1 MSSIAGASGGSITGG
16 KNRIRWPE
24 VVGMLAE
31 EAAKVIKK
39 DMPDADIEVMWSDEP
54 ASMDLVPD
62 RVRLFVDTVAKTP
75 TAELE
80 PAGHKSSWPEV
91 VGMSAEEALKKIRSQ
106 KPNADVEVVPVGRP
120 VDADLKANRVR
131 IFVDTVVDV
140 PSVG

>member
-1 MSSIAGASGGSITGG
+1 MQ
-16 KNRIRWPE
+16 
-24 VVGMLAE
+24 
-31 EAAKVIKK
+31 
-39 DMPDADIEVMWSDEP
+39 
-54 ASMDLVPD
+54 
-62 RVRLFVDTVAKTP
+62 
-75 TAELE
+75 AELE

-106 KPNADVEVVPVGRP
+106 KPNADVEVVLVGRP